1 MIGNR
6 KAKIVMI
13 AMFANEASVL
23 RRMLDSTLGHCDY
36 YTATIPT
43 ICIENKVNESEIL
56 QVLRKN
62 HIGILWSHHIGQYIY
77 WISCISFGWNKSQN
91 NC

>member
-1 MIGNR
+1 MQQCDKYINGVPSQSWLATIVTLEVDDFVMIG
-6 KAKIVMI
+6 
-13 AMFANEASVL
+13 FA
-23 RRMLDSTLGHCDY
+23 CDY

-77 WISCISFGWNKSQN
+77 IAFSRNSFEN
-91 NC
+91 

>member
-1 MIGNR
+1 MQQCDKYINGVPSQSWLATIVTLEVDDFVMIG
-6 KAKIVMI
+6 
-13 AMFANEASVL
+13 FA
-23 RRMLDSTLGHCDY
+23 CDY

-77 WISCISFGWNKSQN
+77 ISFSRNSFEN
-91 NC
+91 